1 MLSTKHVRKVF
12 KSILPN
18 QISKFE
24 KKYFTYSLE
33 KVKNLKFVTQLLIDG
48 DFVNSKSGKT
58 FPTINPAT
66 EDILAYVQ
74 EGDKEDVD
82 LAVKAAKQAFEDGPW
97 SRMSASERG
106 RLIYKLAD
114 LIEKHA
120 EEFALL
126 ESLDNGKPISWAR
139 KADLYLCIETLR
151 YYAGWADKIH
161 GQTIPVSGPFFVYT
175 RHEPV
180 GVCAQI
186 IPWNFPLLMA
196 IWKLGPALAMGC
208 TLVLKPAEQ
217 TPLSAL
223 RLGQLICEAGFPKGV
238 VNIVPGYGP
247 TAGSALAQHPYV
259 DKVAFTGS
267 TEIGLEIMRSSHV
280 HNLKR
285 ITLELG
291 GKSPNIIMDD
301 ADVDFAVEQQTHGIY
316 FNMGQC
322 CSAGSRVYVH
332 EKIYDEFLEKSIKKA
347 QQRKVGN
354 PLDLDTDQ
362 GALVD
367 SDQKKKYEY
376 YVMKGKEEGAKLEV
390 GGNMLGGK
398 GHFVQ
403 PTIFSG
409 VQDNMTIAKEEIFG
423 PVVSI
428 MKFKSIDEVI
438 RRANHSSYGL
448 AAGIVTKSIDNAIK
462 ISNGLRSGTVWVNCY
477 NAFGSNTP
485 FGGFKNSGIGR
496 ELGEYGLKNYT
507 EVKTVVIKRP
517 DDSNP

>member
-1 MLSTKHVRKVF
+1 MISNPLKKNIVSNIFNGIKKSTYKAF
-12 KSILPN
+12 SSSLPN
-18 QISKFE
+18 M
-24 KKYFTYSLE
+24 
-33 KVKNLKFVTQLLIDG
+33 KNLKFPTQLLIDG
-48 DFVNSKSGKT
+48 KFVNSKSGKT
-58 FPTINPAT
+58 FASINPAT
-66 EDILAYVQ
+66 EEILCQVQ
-74 EGDKEDVD
+74 EGDKEDIE
-82 LAVKAAKQAFEDGPW
+82 LAVRAAKEAFESGPW
-97 SRMSASERG
+97 SRMSAAERG
-106 RLIYKLAD
+106 RLMFKLAD
-114 LIEKHA
+114 LLEQNV

-126 ESLDNGKPISWAR
+126 ESLDNGKAITWAR
-139 KADLYLCIETLR
+139 HADLYLCIETLR
-151 YYAGWADKIH
+151 YYAGWADKVH
-161 GQTIPVSGPFFVYT
+161 GQTIPVTGPYLVYT

-208 TLVLKPAEQ
+208 TTVLKPAEQ
-217 TPLSAL
+217 TPLTAL

-247 TAGSALAQHPYV
+247 SAGRPLAQHPLV

-267 TEIGLEIMRSSHV
+267 TEIGLEIMRTAHL

-285 ITLELG
+285 VTLELG
-291 GKSPNIIMDD
+291 GKSPNIMMDD
-301 ADVDFAVEQQTHGIY
+301 ADVDFAVEQQSNGIF

-347 QQRKVGN
+347 KERKIGN
-354 PLDLDTDQ
+354 PLEKDTDQ

-367 SDQKKKYEY
+367 NDQRKKYEHY
-376 YVMKGKEEGAKLEV
+376 INKGKEEGAKLET
-390 GGNMLGGK
+390 GGNLVKGK
-398 GHFVQ
+398 GYFVE
-403 PTIFSG
+403 PTVFSG
-409 VQDNMTIAKEEIFG
+409 VEDNMTIAKEEIFG

-428 MKFKSIDEVI
+428 LKFKDTDEVI
-438 RRANHSSYGL
+438 RRANNSNYGL

-517 DDSNP
+517 DDSKP